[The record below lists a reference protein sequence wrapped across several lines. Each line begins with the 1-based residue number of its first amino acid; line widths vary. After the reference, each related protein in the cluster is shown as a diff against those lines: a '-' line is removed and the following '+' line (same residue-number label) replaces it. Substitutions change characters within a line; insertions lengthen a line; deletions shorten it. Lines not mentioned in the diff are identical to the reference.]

1 MVCITLSNT
10 LNRRILRLAKDPV
23 KVITESLWRYC
34 LLPGLAA
41 LTAVPFLRHTESSV
55 IKSAFRLLVRQSSFK
70 GKRGTLVVSNDN
82 NLFVIT
88 KVESSTF

>member
-1 MVCITLSNT
+1 MVYITFSNRF
-10 LNRRILRLAKDPV
+10 NRSVLRLAKDAV
-23 KVITESLWRYC
+23 KIIVKGLWRYC